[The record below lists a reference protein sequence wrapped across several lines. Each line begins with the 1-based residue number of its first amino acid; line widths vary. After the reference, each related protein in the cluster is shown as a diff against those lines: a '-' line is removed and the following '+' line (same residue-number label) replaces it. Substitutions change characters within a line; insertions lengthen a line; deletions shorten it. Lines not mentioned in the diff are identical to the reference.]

1 MIFSSTTCLFLLEL
15 GSYLFLDIQNALWE
29 LISQDTESNGILLQ
43 RLFSFSSPSFSLLL
57 KAPTVHR

>member
-29 LISQDTESNGILLQ
+29 LISQDTECNGILLQ
-43 RLFSFSSPSFSLLL
+43 RLFFFSFFFILTSVKS
-57 KAPTVHR
+57 TEYI